1 MEQGNTTY
9 QHRANRWSV
18 GLFFFDLA
26 LVLLALSLAVYAQPS
41 LDRGALTVE
50 WGLYA
55 MVGLFWGLALVRGDS
70 CWIRSSTLFEE
81 LRALFK
87 ANFLALVLVA
97 SFLYFFPQVLP
108 PQKFLLFGGLSF
120 AFLLMTHSVHHALRA
135 RNTKPSSVL
144 IVGAT
149 SLGLNIARQLSKNGK
164 KVHVIGF
171 VDDALAPSGSFEG
184 FAVVGSTQDLTNLVS
199 QGSVTE
205 VIFALRRS
213 AYNQLLALVQALEPF
228 PVQISLV
235 PDVLDLA
242 WFTTRV
248 EDLNGVPLLRL
259 RHSPLDDSFNRALKR
274 LMDLII
280 GSLTLVVTAPLM
292 LLIGVLIRLDSPGP
306 ALIKQERIGEGGRPF
321 GMYKFRTMYVDA
333 PQRPPSGVPHK
344 RRNDPRVTR
353 LGRWLRRFSLDELP
367 QLFNVLKGEMSLV
380 GPRPELPW
388 LVERYQPWQRRRFA
402 VPPGMTGWWQIN
414 GRSERP
420 MHEHVEDDLYYIRN
434 YSLWLDIFIL
444 LRTIPAVIKGRGA
457 F

>member
-1 MEQGNTTY
+1 MHSPSYPSRLFSSLVVDVLLTLVALFLSSALRPFLPIGRPLSAAWLDWPVYGIAALIWGFTLP
-9 QHRANRWSV
+9 QHNLYEARRIPLRTELRLLATSV
-18 GLFFFDLA
+18 GVALLLFA
-26 LVLLALSLAVYAQPS
+26 
-41 LDRGALTVE
+41 GC
-50 WGLYA
+50 LY
-55 MVGLFWGLALVRGDS
+55 
-70 CWIRSSTLFEE
+70 I
-81 LRALFK
+81 
-87 ANFLALVLVA
+87 
-97 SFLYFFPQVLP
+97 SFREVSRLQ
-108 PQKFLLFGGLSF
+108 FLLFGVLNF
-120 AFLLMTHSVHHALRA
+120 TLLAVAHVARRLHSWNH
-135 RNTKPSSVL
+135 PPWSVV
-144 IVGAT
+144 IVGTTTA
-149 SLGLNIARQLSKNGK
+149 GCAVAKQLRMNGPGSG
-164 KVHVIGF
+164 VRVVGF
-171 VDDALAPSGSFEG
+171 VDENLPAGSNVEGLPVLGPSHLLSRLITEYR
-184 FAVVGSTQDLTNLVS
+184 L
-199 QGSVTE
+199 TE
-205 VIFALRRS
+205 VVLALPRH
-213 AYNQLLALVQALEPF
+213 AYAQLLELVQALEPF

-333 PQRPPSGVPHK
+333 PQQPPSGVPHK

-402 VPPGMTGWWQIN
+402 APPGMTGWWQIN